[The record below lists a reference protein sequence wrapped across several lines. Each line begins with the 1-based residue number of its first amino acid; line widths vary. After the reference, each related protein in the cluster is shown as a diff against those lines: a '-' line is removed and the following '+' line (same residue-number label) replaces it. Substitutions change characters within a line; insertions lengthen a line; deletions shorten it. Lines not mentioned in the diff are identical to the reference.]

1 MGPGSNAPPGLS
13 GDANRIRPSATEVSP
28 CVGPRQPCRLAIHR
42 SRSSAPKSVDSS
54 AATFR
59 EMTDSL
65 MFSKLDADRILR
77 RAGEIEGSEDA
88 GPITADELRSIAGEA
103 GFGSQAVERALAE
116 AQQASSMEVRRHPVQ
131 KSGLVITSLST
142 TRVIPIEISS
152 AQLTRTVRLFQPYRE
167 GPAQV
172 ELREHQITWRDRKGL
187 GFTVTSAGGAT
198 DVRVFVSKALVRR
211 GRWMGWVRS
220 AADRLE
226 ALVLLVATQDLPE
239 ISEVRPPGQPALPAR
254 AGPER

>member
-1 MGPGSNAPPGLS
+1 MGAAPGHVHELTVWWRAPGPLTNRATSVPSGPGRTLRRAPPAVQV
-13 GDANRIRPSATEVSP
+13 GDPWTRV
-28 CVGPRQPCRLAIHR
+28 L
-42 SRSSAPKSVDSS
+42 APKCVA

-59 EMTDSL
+59 RMTDL
-65 MFSKLDADRILR
+65 PMFSKLDTDRILR
-77 RAGEIEGSEDA
+77 RAGEIEGSDEA
-88 GPITADELRSIAGEA
+88 RPITADELRSIAGEA
-103 GFGSQAVERALAE
+103 GFGSQAVERAIAE

-142 TRVIPIEISS
+142 SRAIPIEISA

-187 GFTVTSAGGAT
+187 GFTVTSAGGVT

-226 ALVLLVATQDLPE
+226 ALVLLVASQDLPE
-239 ISEVRPPGQPALPAR
+239 IKELRPPR
-254 AGPER
+254 